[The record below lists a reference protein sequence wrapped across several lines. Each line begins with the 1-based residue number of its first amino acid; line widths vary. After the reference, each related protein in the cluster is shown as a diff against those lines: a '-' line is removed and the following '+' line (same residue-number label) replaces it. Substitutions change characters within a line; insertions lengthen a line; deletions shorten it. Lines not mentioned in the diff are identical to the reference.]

1 MGGLNSEQAK
11 GLSNFFFDVAK
22 GLVLGGIGFYV
33 ISPFQIKYITV
44 ISSGMLAHGCIKMAL
59 TLLEGV
65 RE

>member
-33 ISPFQIKYITV
+33 ISPFQIKYIMG
-44 ISSGMLAHGCIKMAL
+44 ILSGIFVYGCIKMAL
-59 TLLEGV
+59 ALLEDI